1 MKKFLCIVVLGI
13 KNFIKN
19 YQILIGFVF
28 LGLIISASLYFIEH
42 KKQKKIMMHNVEKY
56 KMCKEDS
63 ERYNYNIQVCLIEKL
78 VHPYTIGEI
87 QDFIYKD

>member
-1 MKKFLCIVVLGI
+1 
-13 KNFIKN
+13 
-19 YQILIGFVF
+19 
-28 LGLIISASLYFIEH
+28 
-42 KKQKKIMMHNVEKY
+42 MMHNVEKY